1 MYWERPTT
9 WTFAVM
15 FTGLISKKMDTIS
28 FYRHTLVEQGT
39 KFAVLSTNAALL
51 RDLSNIKFGVILA
64 TVTPIGV
71 KFCIMV
77 HISPGQSSPLSG
89 LPPGIPKIQKLWP
102 SKKPISRTW

>member
-51 RDLSNIKFGVILA
+51 CDLSDIKFGEHCNSWYLSICPVTDIISA
-64 TVTPIGV
+64 TVTR
-71 KFCIMV
+71 
-77 HISPGQSSPLSG
+77 SA
-89 LPPGIPKIQKLWP
+89 
-102 SKKPISRTW
+102 